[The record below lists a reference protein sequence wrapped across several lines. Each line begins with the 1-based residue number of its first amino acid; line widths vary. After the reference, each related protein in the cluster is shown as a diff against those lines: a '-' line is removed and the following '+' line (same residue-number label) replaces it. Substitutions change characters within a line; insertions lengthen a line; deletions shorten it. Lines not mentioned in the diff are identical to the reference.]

1 MSRESNAAA
10 AAHNQAA
17 LEGSKAG
24 DAAKNEPLL
33 TPGEVLGN
41 LLGAGVAGSLFRG
54 DTSHYDPPT
63 DPALKETYDKEYEKA
78 KK

>member
-1 MSRESNAAA
+1 MSRESEAAA

-17 LEGSKAG
+17 LNGRNSGE
-24 DAAKNEPLL
+24 AAKNEPLM
-33 TPGEVLGN
+33 TAAEVLGN
-41 LLGAGVAGSLFRG
+41 LVGAGIAGSLFRG
-54 DTSHYDPPT
+54 DTSHYNPPS